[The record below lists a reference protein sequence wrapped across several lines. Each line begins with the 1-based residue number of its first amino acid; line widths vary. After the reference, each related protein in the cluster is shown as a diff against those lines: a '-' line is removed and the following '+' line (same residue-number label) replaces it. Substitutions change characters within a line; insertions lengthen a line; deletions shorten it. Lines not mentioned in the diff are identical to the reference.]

1 MVAMA
6 TNSEEENRGK
16 EDKKNKRI
24 HPTMR
29 AKKQSFRKRKDCVL
43 KKSMELSVLCDI
55 KVCAIVID
63 ANGKVETWPEN
74 KDDLMKIAKLY
85 KDSLDRKDGCDK
97 KRVVEIECGQE
108 ATSEAADQHQIILHP
123 QHEWEDTENGKEANS
138 EVAGR
143 QLISHSQHEPEE
155 IDSSIEGSSADEF
168 LSDINDPM
176 NDNMPAALVA
186 RDDEQAMEPG
196 IVDDQINPWYSF
208 DDRQNIDEWL
218 NALLNWNS
226 FEQDALVLDTLDT
239 RFLV

>member
-6 TNSEEENRGK
+6 ANSGEENRGK

-97 KRVVEIECGQE
+97 KRAVEIECGQE
-108 ATSEAADQHQIILHP
+108 ATSEAADQHQITLHP
-123 QHEWEDTENGKEANS
+123 QHEWEDTESWIEGLLGPSENGFLSDINVPMNDDIICLPAALYQDSCDGKDGKEANS

-176 NDNMPAALVA
+176 NDNMPACCTGCA
-186 RDDEQAMEPG
+186 
-196 IVDDQINPWYSF
+196 
-208 DDRQNIDEWL
+208 
-218 NALLNWNS
+218 
-226 FEQDALVLDTLDT
+226 
-239 RFLV
+239 